1 VSGDCGPPG
10 VPLKHDVNPVSL
22 IVPALV
28 LVIAVAMGATAGAR
42 IVPPFATSAWLMPLF
57 VSAVMALVSAA
68 LVISEIVLRRT
79 VPAGR
84 APTAVEAAKSTPAR
98 VAGWIVLSAGY
109 AIVTP
114 QIGFEWATVVFL
126 ILALKVFS
134 GASWRLTLP
143 VAAVMALLV
152 PLIFRHVFSA
162 LVP

>member
-1 VSGDCGPPG
+1 
-10 VPLKHDVNPVSL
+10 VSL

-28 LVIAVAMGATAGAR
+28 FVIAVAMGATAGAR

-57 VSAVMALVSAA
+57 VSVAMALVSAA
-68 LVISEIVLRRT
+68 LVIGEIVSRRA
-79 VPAGR
+79 VSAGR
-84 APTAVEAAKSTPAR
+84 APTAAEAARSTPAR
-98 VAGWIVLSAGY
+98 VASWIALSAGY

>member
-1 VSGDCGPPG
+1 
-10 VPLKHDVNPVSL
+10 VSL

-28 LVIAVAMGATAGAR
+28 FVIAVAMGATAGAR

-57 VSAVMALVSAA
+57 VSVAMALVSAA
-68 LVISEIVLRRT
+68 LVIGEIVSRRA
-79 VPAGR
+79 VSAGR
-84 APTAVEAAKSTPAR
+84 APTAAEAARSTPGR
-98 VAGWIVLSAGY
+98 VASWIALSAGY